1 MTHNLNIGDRGETL
15 VATWLQTQS
24 AKILKRNWSCR
35 LGELDLVALTSD
47 RTMTSGRSETI
58 ALVEV
63 KTRSRYNWD
72 IDGLLAISP
81 TKQRKL
87 WKTAEL
93 FILTHP
99 QWADFNYR
107 FDVALVTH
115 SPTPITG
122 ESLFTDR
129 YDDQYYSLHTYITS
143 AFEG

>member
-1 MTHNLNIGDRGETL
+1 MTDTLNIGDRGEQL
-15 VATWLQTQS
+15 VATWLQTQQ
-24 AKILKRNWSCR
+24 AKILKRNWHCR
-35 LGELDLVALTSD
+35 LGELDLVALTAD
-47 RTMTSGRSETI
+47 KTI
-58 ALVEV
+58 ALIEV

-93 FILTHP
+93 FILAHP
-99 QWADFNYR
+99 HWADFAYR

-115 SPTPITG
+115 SPTTIT
-122 ESLFTDR
+122 EKSYFVDR
-129 YDDQYYSLHTYITS
+129 YDDQCYSLHTYITN

>member
-1 MTHNLNIGDRGETL
+1 MTTNPLNIGDRGETL
-15 VATWLQTQS
+15 VANWLQTQS
-24 AKILKRNWSCR
+24 AQILKRNWRCR
-35 LGELDLVALTSD
+35 LGELDLIALTPD
-47 RTMTSGRSETI
+47 RTI

-115 SPTPITG
+115 SPTPPSGQT
-122 ESLFTDR
+122 LFTDR
-129 YDDQYYSLHTYITS
+129 WDDQHFSLHTYLTN

>member
-1 MTHNLNIGDRGETL
+1 MTHNLTIGDRGETL

-35 LGELDLVALTSD
+35 LGELDLVALTAD
-47 RTMTSGRSETI
+47 RTI
-58 ALVEV
+58 ALIEV
-63 KTRSRYNWD
+63 KTRSTYNWD

-99 QWADFNYR
+99 HWADFPYR

-122 ESLFTDR
+122 ETHFTDR
-129 YDDQYYSLHTYITS
+129 YDDQHYSLHTYITN

>member
-47 RTMTSGRSETI
+47 RTI

-129 YDDQYYSLHTYITS
+129 WDDQYFSLHTYIAS

>member
-1 MTHNLNIGDRGETL
+1 MTDTLNIGDRGEQL
-15 VATWLQTQS
+15 VATWLHTQP
-24 AKILKRNWSCR
+24 AKILKRNWRCR
-35 LGELDLVALTSD
+35 LGELDIVALTSD
-47 RTMTSGRSETI
+47 KTI

-63 KTRSRYNWD
+63 KTRSHYNWD

-93 FILTHP
+93 FILAHP
-99 QWADFNYR
+99 HWADFAYR

-115 SPTPITG
+115 SHAPIAG
-122 ESLFTDR
+122 ETHFTDR
-129 YDDQYYSLHTYITS
+129 YDDQYYSLHTYITN